1 MREKRTQSKALD
13 ASLDTSHIQANGPTN
28 ARMPRIL
35 HCKSIRYGRRQSQDT
50 LGAIA
55 TMQIHHEDRNEAQ
68 RVISAARTEARRL
81 EQLFSCRACETVVQ
95 APAPYHRMTQRPQ
108 CDEWAIKP
116 LFSYRWSDPEDQ
128 PYISGSTSAVLPR
141 RSVNHCWYQVQGCR
155 RNERGADWIG
165 YRAAAIWSW
174 RV

>member
-28 ARMPRIL
+28 ARMPRSL

-68 RVISAARTEARRL
+68 RVISAAPTEARRL

-95 APAPYHRMTQRPQ
+95 APAPYP
-108 CDEWAIKP
+108 
-116 LFSYRWSDPEDQ
+116 
-128 PYISGSTSAVLPR
+128 
-141 RSVNHCWYQVQGCR
+141 
-155 RNERGADWIG
+155 
-165 YRAAAIWSW
+165 AAPM
-174 RV
+174 R